1 MNNYLDMKV
10 LHICS
15 TYIDR
20 PFYKT
25 MFDSLSNQG
34 VDNVVYVPRWSDKKT
49 DDNVFV
55 ISRKFNKFEKLLYWG
70 EQRYIYNDIVSR
82 ISVDNIDCVHVHR
95 ILYGGY
101 AALRLK
107 KKYGIPYIVAIRN
120 SDIYGF
126 MRNMQLYRKH
136 CLDIMLNSS
145 KVIFLSQSYK
155 ELVLNK
161 YVPKKYKDV
170 ISEKCVVITNGID
183 PTFIKGK
190 RELSE
195 IKPREGKSIRLICIA
210 EIDKNKN
217 SKTIIEAC
225 HILIQKGYDISLTLF
240 GRVVDKNVFKKVN
253 KCSFVQYLGV
263 KPKKE
268 LIAEFRKSDVF
279 VMPSIHESFGL
290 VYAEAMT
297 QGIPVVYTRGQGF
310 DGQFKE
316 GEVGYSVNCFDY
328 KEIADKIELILSD
341 YNDISVRCI
350 DRSQRYSWDNI
361 NRKYKE
367 IYDKSLSKSRY

>member
-1 MNNYLDMKV
+1 MKV

-25 MFDSLSNQG
+25 MFDSLSKHG
-34 VDNVVYVPRWSDKKT
+34 VDNMVYVPRWSDKKT
-49 DDNVFV
+49 DDNVLV

-70 EQRYIYNDIVSR
+70 EQRYIFNDIVSR
-82 ISVDNIDCVHVHR
+82 ISVDDIDCVHVHR

-195 IKPREGKSIRLICIA
+195 IKPMEGKSLRLICIA

-217 SKTIIEAC
+217 SKTIIVAC
-225 HILIQKGYDISLTLF
+225 EILKQKGYGVTLTLL
-240 GRVVDKNVFKKVN
+240 GRVVDKNVLKN
-253 KCSFVQYLGV
+253 AISYDFVEYLGV
-263 KPKKE
+263 KPKME
-268 LIAEFRKSDVF
+268 LIAALRKSDIF

-297 QGIPVVYTRGQGF
+297 QGIPVIYTRGQGF
-310 DGQFKE
+310 DGQFEE
-316 GEVGYSVNCFDY
+316 GEVGYSVNCFDSQ
-328 KEIADKIELILSD
+328 EIADKIELILSD
-341 YNDISVRCI
+341 YNNIAARCI